1 VLYVEELIGRDTINT
16 MPLQTLDAFRDHGR
30 VRETLTKDL
39 PGQRAVVER
48 LAAAGID
55 LEAVA
60 QQLEDEG
67 VQLFVSSFDKLAAAI
82 SERAQEIGA
91 LGTKHV
97 AAVSKRDRGS
107 LSPMRDCT
115 AGSSL
120 SIQGQGVRSMTQ
132 IIPGIFRNREQAAA
146 AIDALHQMGLTDQD
160 IGVLVPEPGHY
171 MLLDEDARQ
180 ESTGLATGVA
190 TGALVGSLAGIG
202 LMAVALPIGGARL
215 SGVLVGGA
223 LLSGAAWGSMLGGYA
238 GLLARVFWNEDAD
251 RWCDILVGS
260 TDVLVMARVDAHRA
274 DQVLE
279 VMHECGALY
288 ILDPARLNEADPK
301 AEV

>member
-1 VLYVEELIGRDTINT
+1 
-16 MPLQTLDAFRDHGR
+16 
-30 VRETLTKDL
+30 
-39 PGQRAVVER
+39 
-48 LAAAGID
+48 
-55 LEAVA
+55 
-60 QQLEDEG
+60 
-67 VQLFVSSFDKLAAAI
+67 
-82 SERAQEIGA
+82 
-91 LGTKHV
+91 
-97 AAVSKRDRGS
+97 
-107 LSPMRDCT
+107 
-115 AGSSL
+115 
-120 SIQGQGVRSMTQ
+120 MTQ

-160 IGVLVPEPGHY
+160 IGVIVPEPGHY

-238 GLLARVFWNEDAD
+238 GLLARVFWNEDED

-288 ILDPARLNEADPK
+288 ILDPVRLNEADPK